1 MGDARISVVARLR
14 ARAGMEE
21 QVKQE
26 LMGLVAPSRKD
37 KGCMNYALHQS
48 VEDPCLFVFYENWES
63 KADLDAHLG
72 MPHVQTVLGKAD
84 QLLAEPVDLSVMK
97 MLSDRG

>member
-1 MGDARISVVARLR
+1 MNETRISVVARLR
-14 ARAGMEE
+14 AKPGMED

-26 LMGLVAPSRKD
+26 LMGLVAPSRSD
-37 KGCMNYALHQS
+37 NGCINYDLHQS

-72 MPHVQTVLGKAD
+72 MPHVQAVLGKAD
-84 QLLAEPVDLSVMK
+84 QLLAEPVDLAVMK
-97 MLSDRG
+97 MLSDPA

>member
-1 MGDARISVVARLR
+1 MSDSRISVVARLK
-14 ARAGMEE
+14 AKPGVEE

-37 KGCMNYALHQS
+37 MGCINYDLHQS

-72 MPHVQTVLGKAD
+72 RSHVQTVLGKVD
-84 QLLAEPVDLSVMK
+84 QLLAEPVELTLLK
-97 MLSDRG
+97 MLSNRG